1 MKTHY
6 LQSDDPRMSYAKN
19 VPHSIGGNNYGP
31 GTRDPARVTCAKC
44 LAWLASSD
52 TNKGSR

>member
-1 MKTHY
+1 VKTHY